1 MKELPLS
8 FEEENVLQDKFNAA
22 SRKLTL
28 SGVISAVLFFVF
40 MMIPQKYLPVRGS
53 DHSDNSILQSGG
65 MIVVVTM
72 LVFGAVFLLAF
83 MADLRYLGL
92 KKDLNE
98 KKKIAGQ
105 ARILEVKRAA
115 IDEQKEDKQ
124 TIFILDASD
133 KKYKKLF
140 WMEGNLYQFNTGD
153 TIDFECGKHSRVL
166 LNLSKP

>member
-8 FEEENVLQDKFNAA
+8 FEEESILQDKFNAA
-22 SRKLTL
+22 TRKVTLTCVV
-28 SGVISAVLFFVF
+28 SVILFFIF
-40 MMIPQKYLPVRGS
+40 MMIPQKYLPIRGS
-53 DHSDNSILQSGG
+53 DHSGNSILGSGG
-65 MIVVVTM
+65 MIVIVTM
-72 LVFGAVFLLAF
+72 LVFGTVFMLAF
-83 MADLRYLGL
+83 LADLRYFGL
-92 KKDLNE
+92 KKDLYE
-98 KKKIAGQ
+98 RTKIAGQ
-105 ARILEVKRAA
+105 AKILEVKRAA

-124 TIFILDASD
+124 TIFILDAAD